1 MADQEDS
8 GFEAQDSGTTG
19 RFIVAFAD
27 DAPRDA
33 VARATGDLRMASSS
47 DFGTQSMD
55 VDAVLQEA
63 DGIYYETLN
72 VAVLS
77 APPPARGPDF
87 IGITSADNRVIIAS
101 EPERYVFTTEQLER
115 IRTTAEPRTSSE
127 IESSRDYVRGYRDA
141 SSNIFF
147 NLFETGPSNPVD
159 RVEDVTA
166 AAAARWADTN
176 QLTWGL
182 IATRVDRSLFT
193 GRGINVAVLDT
204 GIDFTHADFSGA
216 GARTINSSSFITGE
230 PVQDGNG
237 HGTHTTGTSLGMQR
251 PNGTSRRYGVAFES
265 NIFNGKVL
273 SNAGSGSDGGIL
285 AGIDWAIRNGCRIV
299 SMSLGGA
306 TRPGEAFSTVYETV
320 ARRAL
325 DQGTIIICAAGNDS
339 SRPGIVRPVSRPA
352 NCPSIMAVAAID
364 NTGAVAAFSN
374 RGSASGG
381 GQVDIAGPGVAV
393 FSSWP
398 RPRNYRTI
406 DGTSMATPHV
416 AGIAALYLQ
425 QNPALTARELW
436 RALQTNAL
444 RLGGLTVDVGA
455 GLVQSV

>member
-1 MADQEDS
+1 
-8 GFEAQDSGTTG
+8 
-19 RFIVAFAD
+19 
-27 DAPRDA
+27 
-33 VARATGDLRMASSS
+33 
-47 DFGTQSMD
+47 
-55 VDAVLQEA
+55 
-63 DGIYYETLN
+63 
-72 VAVLS
+72 
-77 APPPARGPDF
+77 
-87 IGITSADNRVIIAS
+87 
-101 EPERYVFTTEQLER
+101 
-115 IRTTAEPRTSSE
+115 
-127 IESSRDYVRGYRDA
+127 
-141 SSNIFF
+141 
-147 NLFETGPSNPVD
+147 
-159 RVEDVTA
+159 
-166 AAAARWADTN
+166 
-176 QLTWGL
+176 LTWGL
-182 IATRVDRSLFT
+182 IATKVDLSLFT
-193 GRGINVAVLDT
+193 GRGVNVAVLDT
-204 GIDFTHADFSGA
+204 GIDLKHPDFGFP
-216 GARTINSSSFITGE
+216 GARPITSSSFIAGE

-237 HGTHTTGTSLGMQR
+237 HGTHTTGTTLGIKR
-251 PNGTSRRYGVAFES
+251 PNGTSRRYGVAFEG
-265 NIFNGKVL
+265 NIFSGKVL

-306 TRPGEAFSTVYETV
+306 TRPGEAFSPVYEAV

-374 RGSASGG
+374 RGSATGG

-398 RPRNYRTI
+398 TPRNYRTI

-425 QNPALTARELW
+425 QNPALSARDLW
-436 RALQTNAL
+436 RALQANAL